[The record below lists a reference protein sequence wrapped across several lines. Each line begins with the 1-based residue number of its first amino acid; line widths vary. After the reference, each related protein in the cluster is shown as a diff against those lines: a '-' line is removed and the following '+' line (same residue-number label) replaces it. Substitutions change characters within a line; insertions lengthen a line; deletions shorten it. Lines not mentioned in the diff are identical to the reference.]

1 MLGCILR
8 RRQALIIRLPK
19 ITFRPYSKLIY
30 PPPPSSRHSDL
41 ASFLTY
47 ANTTGLD
54 KKSTVYVGTHYEYTV
69 ADTLSQYGF
78 FLKRVGGASDK
89 GIDLLGTW
97 SVPPSERAEADR
109 EPIKVVI
116 QCKAGSGQRSGPQ
129 HVRELEGALAGAPP
143 GWRTASANCVM
154 AFLIAERP
162 ATKGVQDAL
171 ASSKWPMGY
180 AFCEGSGAVR
190 QLLWNIKATELGLD
204 GIEIGTRH
212 VNDGKE
218 LVLMRQG
225 RRIPFPK
232 VNKQGE

>member
-1 MLGCILR
+1 MLSRALGRRRIPILGVAKVTLR
-8 RRQALIIRLPK
+8 RY
-19 ITFRPYSKLIY
+19 TKLIY
-30 PPPPSSRHSDL
+30 PPPPSSHHSDL

-47 ANTTGLD
+47 AHRTGLD
-54 KKSTVYVGTHYEYTV
+54 NKSSVYVGTHYEYTV

-78 FLKRVGGASDK
+78 YLKRVGGASDK

-97 SVPPSERAEADR
+97 SVPPPERAELDQ

-143 GWRTASANCVM
+143 GWRTAPANRVM
-154 AFLIAERP
+154 AVLVAERP

-171 ASSKWPMGY
+171 ANSKWPMGY
-180 AFCEGSGAVR
+180 AFCEGSGAMR
-190 QLLWNIKATELGLD
+190 QLLWNTKATELGLD

-212 VNDGKE
+212 INERKE

-225 RRIPFPK
+225 RRITFPK
-232 VNKQGE
+232 SKKQIE